1 MVNVLMVVRVVV
13 HALMVPVEVGRSP
26 MPRKSLVLKCAK
38 APLNRPTRSATNTS
52 RPDMPSLGAGVG
64 LVCKEGGEPMD
75 ISAKTTGQTPQ
86 RF

>member
-1 MVNVLMVVRVVV
+1 MVNVLMVVLVVV

-38 APLNRPTRSATNTS
+38 APLNRLTRSATNMN
-52 RPDMPSLGAGVG
+52 RPDMPSSGVG
-64 LVCKEGGEPMD
+64 AAHAYREGGEPMD
-75 ISAKTTGQTPQ
+75 ISAKTTGQMPQ